1 MRVQKILN
9 LKKNELV
16 CLCTPISQFA
26 FIKSSEK
33 NWQFNT
39 SAEYVTG
46 NSKETRFPNEL
57 IQLPVD
63 R

>member
-33 NWQFNT
+33 N
-39 SAEYVTG
+39 
-46 NSKETRFPNEL
+46 
-57 IQLPVD
+57 
-63 R
+63 